1 VVSKE
6 GIVNVK
12 EIAYSVT
19 DTFKGGNY
27 EILVR
32 DVTRGVQNKM
42 SDLKIELVIVDPEEI
57 LAA

>member
-1 VVSKE
+1 
-6 GIVNVK
+6 
-12 EIAYSVT
+12 
-19 DTFKGGNY
+19 
-27 EILVR
+27 VR